1 MRRAAPAA
9 APVAVDKEVKR
20 KQRMGDIKLDLHRVL
35 LDNLNLA
42 ALEHATEADLR
53 AEINAISAEHLNDN
67 AIVLGREDRIILN
80 KELYDEVTGLG
91 PLETLLQDES
101 VNDILVNG
109 PQQIFV
115 ERSGKLELTDVTFK
129 DERHLLR
136 IIDKIVSAVGRR
148 VDESKPYVDARLK
161 DGSRFNAMVPPVAV
175 DGSLVS
181 IRKFKK
187 DKLGI
192 DDLVQFGAFSEEMAA
207 YLQAAVSTRLNVIVS
222 GGTGSGKTTT
232 LNALSSFIADDE
244 RILTIEDTAELQLQQ
259 THVGRMESR
268 PPNVEGKGE
277 VSPRDCLKNALRMR
291 PDRII
296 VGETRGEEVI
306 DMLQAMNTGH
316 DGSMTTIHA
325 NNPRDGISRLE
336 NMVAMAGIEMPL
348 KAVRS
353 QISSAVN
360 LIVQA
365 SRLQDGSRRMTSITE
380 ITGMEGDVIS
390 MQEIF
395 RFQRVGPDARQQDHR
410 PLSQPQACA
419 ATSPSASASG
429 AMICPR
435 PSLNPSQRSK
445 PHGHQCRT
453 HHLRSD
459 LYRRAGAR
467 RRASIWRLFGRSI
480 SLNSRVN
487 RRLEMIE
494 KGDTPRGGAGQI
506 CARRCSSTRKSKG
519 IPLYSLWL
527 SEKAQKGRDCL
538 LPATADHG
546 DGRPFGSVLPWPDR
560 RHRDRSTRAHRR
572 LHRHGGRCCVYVG
585 VHESQ
590 QAHGDHRRTAPRC
603 GRADGAL
610 LARRS
615 PVHQRHHHRE
625 QRNPRP
631 ACLRIRCDRG

>member
-1 MRRAAPAA
+1 MVRKALQPAA
-9 APVAVDKEVKR
+9 AAPIDKDVKR
-20 KQRMGDIKLDLHRVL
+20 KQRMSDIKLELHRAL

-42 ALEHATEADLR
+42 ALEHATESDLR
-53 AEINAISAEHLNDN
+53 QEINDISAEIL
-67 AIVLGREDRIILN
+67 AEKSIVLNREDRMTLN
-80 KELYDEVTGLG
+80 SELFDEVTGLG
-91 PLETLLQDES
+91 PLETLLKDET

-115 ERSGKLELTDVTFK
+115 EREGKLELTDVTFK
-129 DERHLLR
+129 DEKHLLR

-148 VDESKPYVDARLK
+148 VDESNPYVDARLQ

-192 DDLVQFGAFSEEMAA
+192 DDLVNFGAFTEEMAA
-207 YLQAAVSTRLNVIVS
+207 YLQAAVATRLNIIVS

-232 LNALSSFIADDE
+232 LNALSSFIDNAE

-325 NNPRDGISRLE
+325 NSARDGVSRLE
-336 NMVAMAGIEMPL
+336 NMIAMAGIEMPL

-395 RFQRVGPDARQQDHR
+395 RYQRVGLTD
-410 PLSQPQACA
+410 
-419 ATSPSASASG
+419 
-429 AMICPR
+429 
-435 PSLNPSQRSK
+435 
-445 PHGHQCRT
+445 
-453 HHLRSD
+453 
-459 LYRRAGAR
+459 
-467 RRASIWRLFGRSI
+467 
-480 SLNSRVN
+480 
-487 RRLEMIE
+487 
-494 KGDTPRGGAGQI
+494 
-506 CARRCSSTRKSKG
+506 RKS
-519 IPLYSLWL
+519 
-527 SEKAQKGRDCL
+527 
-538 LPATADHG
+538 
-546 DGRPFGSVLPWPDR
+546 V
-560 RHRDRSTRAHRR
+560 
-572 LHRHGGRCCVYVG
+572 V
-585 VHESQ
+585 
-590 QAHGDHRRTAPRC
+590 
-603 GRADGAL
+603 
-610 LARRS
+610 
-615 PVHQRHHHRE
+615 
-625 QRNPRP
+625 
-631 ACLRIRCDRG
+631 

>member
-1 MRRAAPAA
+1 MFSKYKKPAATAPAA
-9 APVAVDKEVKR
+9 AQPSKVTELAKVATPEAAAKVARKASPAAAAQVVPMDKERKR
-20 KQRMGDIKLDLHRVL
+20 KDRIGDLKLELHRVL
-35 LDNLNLA
+35 LDSLNLA
-42 ALEHATEADLR
+42 ALENASETELR
-53 AEINAISAEHLNDN
+53 QEIQAITSEFLEEKAIILN
-67 AIVLGREDRIILN
+67 REDRQILN

-91 PLETLLQDES
+91 PLETLLQDDT

-115 ERSGKLELTDVTFK
+115 ERAGKLQLTDITFK

-148 VDESKPYVDARLK
+148 VDESNPYVDARLK

-192 DDLVQFGAFSEEMAA
+192 DDLVDFGAFTEEMAA
-207 YLQAAVSTRLNVIVS
+207 YLQAAVATRLNVIVS
-222 GGTGSGKTTT
+222 GVTGSGKTTT
-232 LNALSSFIADDE
+232 LNALSSFIDNDE

-277 VSPRDCLKNALRMR
+277 VSPRDCFKNALRMR

-296 VGETRGEEVI
+296 VGEKSGEEVI

-325 NNPRDGISRLE
+325 NSARDGVSRLE
-336 NMVAMAGIEMPL
+336 NMIAMAGIEMPL

-395 RFQRVGPDARQQDHR
+395 RYQRVGLTPDNKIIGHFT
-410 PLSQPQACA
+410 
-419 ATSPSASASG
+419 ATG
-429 AMICPR
+429 V
-435 PSLNPSQRSK
+435 RS
-445 PHGHQCRT
+445 HYAERFRMWGY
-453 HHLRSD
+453 D
-459 LYRRAGAR
+459 
-467 RRASIWRLFGRSI
+467 
-480 SLNSRVN
+480 
-487 RRLEMIE
+487 
-494 KGDTPRGGAGQI
+494 
-506 CARRCSSTRKSKG
+506 
-519 IPLYSLWL
+519 
-527 SEKAQKGRDCL
+527 
-538 LPATADHG
+538 LPAAI
-546 DGRPFGSVLPWPDR
+546 
-560 RHRDRSTRAHRR
+560 
-572 LHRHGGRCCVYVG
+572 Y
-585 VHESQ
+585 E
-590 QAHGDHRRTAPRC
+590 
-603 GRADGAL
+603 
-610 LARRS
+610 
-615 PVHQRHHHRE
+615 PVAAQ
-625 QRNPRP
+625 
-631 ACLRIRCDRG
+631 

>member
-1 MRRAAPAA
+1 MFSRYKKQSDAQPVEKQAPKAAPAA
-9 APVAVDKEVKR
+9 SAAEPSASTAVARKPVQKKAAEVVGNDRDRKR
-20 KQRMGDIKLDLHRVL
+20 KERLGEIKQELHREL
-35 LDNLNLA
+35 LENLNLA
-42 ALEHATEADLR
+42 ALEKAAEAELR
-53 AEINAISAEHLNDN
+53 SEISAIAGEILESRN
-67 AIVLGREDRIILN
+67 IVLNREDRSQLN

-91 PLETLLQDES
+91 PLETLLQDDT

-115 ERSGKLELTDVTFK
+115 ERAGKLELSDITFK
-129 DERHLLR
+129 DEKHLMR

-148 VDESKPYVDARLK
+148 VDESNPYVDARLA
-161 DGSRFNAMVPPVAV
+161 DGSRFNAMVPPIAV

-192 DDLVQFGAFSEEMAA
+192 DDLVNFGAFTEEMAA
-207 YLQAAVSTRLNVIVS
+207 YLQAAVSTRLNIIVS

-232 LNALSSFIADDE
+232 LNALSSFIDDAE

-296 VGETRGEEVI
+296 VGETRGAEVI

-325 NNPRDGISRLE
+325 NSARDGISRLE
-336 NMVAMAGIEMPL
+336 NMIAMAGIEMPI

-353 QISSAVN
+353 QIASAVN

-395 RFQRVGPDARQQDHR
+395 RFQRVGLTPDNKIIGHFT
-410 PLSQPQACA
+410 
-419 ATSPSASASG
+419 ATGVRSHFSERFRLWGFDLPS
-429 AMICPR
+429 
-435 PSLNPSQRSK
+435 
-445 PHGHQCRT
+445 
-453 HHLRSD
+453 
-459 LYRRAGAR
+459 
-467 RRASIWRLFGRSI
+467 SIYDPTT
-480 SLNSRVN
+480 
-487 RRLEMIE
+487 M
-494 KGDTPRGGAGQI
+494 
-506 CARRCSSTRKSKG
+506 
-519 IPLYSLWL
+519 
-527 SEKAQKGRDCL
+527 
-538 LPATADHG
+538 
-546 DGRPFGSVLPWPDR
+546 
-560 RHRDRSTRAHRR
+560 
-572 LHRHGGRCCVYVG
+572 
-585 VHESQ
+585 
-590 QAHGDHRRTAPRC
+590 
-603 GRADGAL
+603 
-610 LARRS
+610 
-615 PVHQRHHHRE
+615 
-625 QRNPRP
+625 
-631 ACLRIRCDRG
+631 

>member
-1 MRRAAPAA
+1 MFSRYKKDTKAKPVQASPKVSEPLTAEAMRP
-9 APVAVDKEVKR
+9 APVETATLRKPMPMARAKAQATDKDRKR
-20 KQRMGDIKLDLHRVL
+20 KERLQEIKLELHQEL

-42 ALEHATEADLR
+42 ALEKASENDLR
-53 AEINAISAEHLNDN
+53 KEINAISTEVLEEK
-67 AIVLGREDRIILN
+67 AIVLNRQERNQLFH
-80 KELYDEVTGLG
+80 ELYNEVTGLG
-91 PLETLLQDES
+91 PLETLLQDDT

-115 ERSGKLELTDVTFK
+115 ERSGKLEMTDITFK
-129 DERHLLR
+129 DEKHLLR

-148 VDESKPYVDARLK
+148 VDESNPYVDARLA
-161 DGSRFNAMVPPVAV
+161 DGSRFNAMVPPIAV

-192 DDLVQFGAFSEEMAA
+192 DDLVGFGAFSEEMAA
-207 YLQAAVSTRLNVIVS
+207 YLQAAVATRLNVIVS

-232 LNALSSFIADDE
+232 LNALSSFIDNAE

-325 NNPRDGISRLE
+325 NSARDGVSRLE
-336 NMVAMAGIEMPL
+336 NMIAMAGIEMPI

-365 SRLQDGSRRMTSITE
+365 SRLQDGTRRMTSITE

-390 MQEIF
+390 MQEVF
-395 RFQRVGPDARQQDHR
+395 KFQRTGLTPDNKIIGHFT
-410 PLSQPQACA
+410 
-419 ATSPSASASG
+419 ATG
-429 AMICPR
+429 V
-435 PSLNPSQRSK
+435 RS
-445 PHGHQCRT
+445 HF
-453 HHLRSD
+453 SD
-459 LYRRAGAR
+459 RFRMWGY
-467 RRASIWRLFGRSI
+467 
-480 SLNSRVN
+480 
-487 RRLEMIE
+487 
-494 KGDTPRGGAGQI
+494 D
-506 CARRCSSTRKSKG
+506 
-519 IPLYSLWL
+519 
-527 SEKAQKGRDCL
+527 
-538 LPATADHG
+538 LPADIYE
-546 DGRPFGSVLPWPDR
+546 PSV
-560 RHRDRSTRAHRR
+560 
-572 LHRHGGRCCVYVG
+572 G
-585 VHESQ
+585 
-590 QAHGDHRRTAPRC
+590 
-603 GRADGAL
+603 
-610 LARRS
+610 
-615 PVHQRHHHRE
+615 
-625 QRNPRP
+625 
-631 ACLRIRCDRG
+631 

>member
-1 MRRAAPAA
+1 MFSRYKKAGTAQAKAATATAPAEAEPAEAAAPPQSLRRPAPTKPAAPAPA
-9 APVAVDKEVKR
+9 DKERKR
-20 KQRMGDIKLDLHRVL
+20 KERLAEIKLDLHRAL
-35 LDNLNLA
+35 LDNLNLS
-42 ALEHATEADLR
+42 ALDTASESDLR
-53 AEINAISAEHLNDN
+53 AEISAIASEVLEERG
-67 AIVLGREDRIILN
+67 IVLNREDRSTVTQ
-80 KELYDEVTGLG
+80 ELYDEVKGLG
-91 PLETLLQDES
+91 PLETLLKDDS

-109 PQQIFV
+109 PHQIFV
-115 ERSGKLELTDVTFK
+115 ERSGKLELSDVTFK

-148 VDESKPYVDARLK
+148 VDESNPYVDARLA
-161 DGSRFNAMVPPVAV
+161 DGSRFNAMVPPIAV

-192 DDLVQFGAFSEEMAA
+192 DELVNFGAFSEEMAA
-207 YLQAAVSTRLNVIVS
+207 YLQAAVACRLNVIVS

-232 LNALSSFIADDE
+232 LNALSSFIDHDE

-259 THVGRMESR
+259 VHVGRMESR

-325 NNPRDGISRLE
+325 NNARDAISRLE

-353 QISSAVN
+353 QIASAVH

-395 RFQRVGPDARQQDHR
+395 RFQRKGLAPDNKIIGHF
-410 PLSQPQACA
+410 
-419 ATSPSASASG
+419 TG
-429 AMICPR
+429 TGV
-435 PSLNPSQRSK
+435 RSNFTERFRLM
-445 PHGHQCRT
+445 GY
-453 HHLRSD
+453 D
-459 LYRRAGAR
+459 LPPGIYEP
-467 RRASIWRLFGRSI
+467 
-480 SLNSRVN
+480 VT
-487 RRLEMIE
+487 
-494 KGDTPRGGAGQI
+494 GD
-506 CARRCSSTRKSKG
+506 
-519 IPLYSLWL
+519 
-527 SEKAQKGRDCL
+527 
-538 LPATADHG
+538 
-546 DGRPFGSVLPWPDR
+546 
-560 RHRDRSTRAHRR
+560 
-572 LHRHGGRCCVYVG
+572 
-585 VHESQ
+585 
-590 QAHGDHRRTAPRC
+590 
-603 GRADGAL
+603 
-610 LARRS
+610 
-615 PVHQRHHHRE
+615 
-625 QRNPRP
+625 
-631 ACLRIRCDRG
+631 

>member
-1 MRRAAPAA
+1 MFSKYKKEKPATPAKLDAPAAKQSEHDATKPAQTPTVMRKAAPATPA
-9 APVAVDKEVKR
+9 QVTPIDKERKR
-20 KQRMGDIKLDLHRVL
+20 KERMGEIKLDLHRVL
-35 LDNLNLA
+35 LDSLNLS
-42 ALEHATEADLR
+42 ALEHATEQDLR
-53 AEINAISAEHLNDN
+53 QEISAIASEHLQSQS
-67 AIVLGREDRIILN
+67 IVLNREDRQTLTS
-80 KELYDEVTGLG
+80 ELYDEVTGLG
-91 PLETLLQDES
+91 PLETLLKDDT

-109 PQQIFV
+109 PHQIFV
-115 ERSGKLELTDVTFK
+115 ERDGKLELSDITFK

-148 VDESKPYVDARLK
+148 VDESNPYVDARLK

-192 DDLVQFGAFSEEMAA
+192 DDLVQFGAFTEEMAA
-207 YLQAAVSTRLNVIVS
+207 YLQAAVATRLNIIVS

-232 LNALSSFIADDE
+232 LNALSSFIDNSE

-325 NNPRDGISRLE
+325 NSARDGISRLE
-336 NMVAMAGIEMPL
+336 NMIAMAGIEMPI

-380 ITGMEGDVIS
+380 ITGMEGEVIS

-395 RFQRVGPDARQQDHR
+395 RYQRVGLTPENKIIGHFTATGVRSAYAERFRLWGYDL
-410 PLSQPQACA
+410 PPSIYEPIA
-419 ATSPSASASG
+419 A
-429 AMICPR
+429 
-435 PSLNPSQRSK
+435 Q
-445 PHGHQCRT
+445 
-453 HHLRSD
+453 
-459 LYRRAGAR
+459 
-467 RRASIWRLFGRSI
+467 
-480 SLNSRVN
+480 
-487 RRLEMIE
+487 
-494 KGDTPRGGAGQI
+494 
-506 CARRCSSTRKSKG
+506 
-519 IPLYSLWL
+519 
-527 SEKAQKGRDCL
+527 
-538 LPATADHG
+538 
-546 DGRPFGSVLPWPDR
+546 
-560 RHRDRSTRAHRR
+560 
-572 LHRHGGRCCVYVG
+572 
-585 VHESQ
+585 
-590 QAHGDHRRTAPRC
+590 
-603 GRADGAL
+603 
-610 LARRS
+610 
-615 PVHQRHHHRE
+615 
-625 QRNPRP
+625 
-631 ACLRIRCDRG
+631 

>member
-1 MRRAAPAA
+1 MFSKYKKPNAPGAADPKSAAPAIA
-9 APVAVDKEVKR
+9 EVKPAETAPKVGRKPAQSAPAQVAPLDKERKR
-20 KQRMGDIKLDLHRVL
+20 RERMQEIKLELHRAL

-53 AEINAISAEHLNDN
+53 SEINAIAGEVLEEKS
-67 AIVLGREDRIILN
+67 IVLNREDRQQLN
-80 KELYDEVTGLG
+80 QELFDEVTGLG
-91 PLETLLQDES
+91 PLETLLKDET

-109 PQQIFV
+109 PKQIFV
-115 ERSGKLELTDVTFK
+115 ERAGKLELTDITFK

-148 VDESKPYVDARLK
+148 VDESNPYVDARLK
-161 DGSRFNAMVPPVAV
+161 DGSRFNAMVPPIAV

-192 DDLVQFGAFSEEMAA
+192 DDLVKFGAFTEEMAA
-207 YLQAAVSTRLNVIVS
+207 YLQAAVATRLNVIVS

-232 LNALSSFIADDE
+232 LNALSSFIDNNE

-325 NNPRDGISRLE
+325 NSARDGISRLE
-336 NMVAMAGIEMPL
+336 NMIAMAGVEMPI

-353 QISSAVN
+353 QIASAVN

-395 RFQRVGPDARQQDHR
+395 RFQRVGLTPDNKIIGHFT
-410 PLSQPQACA
+410 
-419 ATSPSASASG
+419 ATG
-429 AMICPR
+429 V
-435 PSLNPSQRSK
+435 RS
-445 PHGHQCRT
+445 HFSERF
-453 HHLRSD
+453 
-459 LYRRAGAR
+459 
-467 RRASIWRLFGRSI
+467 RLWGY
-480 SLNSRVN
+480 
-487 RRLEMIE
+487 
-494 KGDTPRGGAGQI
+494 D
-506 CARRCSSTRKSKG
+506 
-519 IPLYSLWL
+519 
-527 SEKAQKGRDCL
+527 
-538 LPATADHG
+538 LPAAI
-546 DGRPFGSVLPWPDR
+546 
-560 RHRDRSTRAHRR
+560 
-572 LHRHGGRCCVYVG
+572 Y
-585 VHESQ
+585 E
-590 QAHGDHRRTAPRC
+590 
-603 GRADGAL
+603 
-610 LARRS
+610 
-615 PVHQRHHHRE
+615 PVAAE
-625 QRNPRP
+625 
-631 ACLRIRCDRG
+631 